1 MKWLKLFT
9 HPGDTLPAVLREHR
23 GQIRI
28 ESGDGVS
35 TADTLH
41 FGRDNAGTMEWV
53 DLTAGGGGGGGSVTA
68 VALSPSP
75 SLGSIPAYDGSFTI
89 TDASLSSSKRVLVWQ
104 VPNGDDDELE
114 MDTITAT
121 AAVPTA
127 GSVSVYWQA
136 QPGPVSGT
144 QAFNYL
150 VMDT

>member
-41 FGRDNAGTMEWV
+41 FGRDNAGMMEWV

-68 VALSPSP
+68 TSVSPSP
-75 SLGSIPAYDGSFTI
+75 SLGSLPAYDGTFTI
-89 TDASLSSSKRVLVWQ
+89 MDAALNSSKRVLVWQ
-104 VPNGDDDELE
+104 VPSGDADELE
-114 MDTITAT
+114 MDQITAL
-121 AAVPTA
+121 AATPGA
-127 GSVSVYWQA
+127 GSVAVYWQA
-136 QPGPVSGT
+136 IPGPVVGT
-144 QAFNYL
+144 QAFDYL